1 MPLVKGLIL
10 GAFIML
16 KCITIHAGQNS
27 THGPNFD
34 CNKAKSQAEKLI
46 CQDAELSSLDVV
58 LADLFHKAKNIKG
71 ENRGVLIAR
80 TKQAWLERE
89 ENCKTIVCLQRWYA
103 SRIVNMKVYIDMA
116 NSIES
121 QATESSATEEGRA
134 ASRTS
139 NLNSVQKEPTA
150 NTTPQYF
157 NRRADLESA
166 QKEATVIAKSR
177 PADENILIAMYG
189 KRFSD
194 GSQLAVSLFGEKITN
209 GSRYAK
215 VCQAKNA
222 YPLDAYTQNAGGR
235 GPIPL
240 AVGCWFGLNDS
251 VVMELHLTESGEVSI
266 QDIKKTAIQTGVNF
280 KGWAVYK

>member
-1 MPLVKGLIL
+1 MSLVKGLAL
-10 GAFIML
+10 GAFMMFACL
-16 KCITIHAGQNS
+16 AVHAEQDS
-27 THGPNFD
+27 TRGPSFD

-58 LADLFHKAKNIKG
+58 LADLFKKAKNIQG
-71 ENRGVLIAR
+71 ENRSILIAR
-80 TKQAWLERE
+80 TKQAWRARE
-89 ENCKTIVCLQRWYA
+89 DNCKTIACLQEWYA
-103 SRIVNMKVYIDMA
+103 SRIVNMKVYIAMA
-116 NSIES
+116 NSIEN
-121 QATESSATEEGRA
+121 QATESPAIEEGKA

-139 NLNSVQKEPTA
+139 DLDSARKEATA
-150 NTTPQYF
+150 NTSPRYF
-157 NRRADLESA
+157 NRGMDLDST

-194 GSQLAVSLFGEKITN
+194 GSQLAVSLFGGKITK

-222 YPLDAYTQNAGGR
+222 YPLDAYTQNPGGR

-240 AVGCWFGLNDS
+240 AFGCWFALNDS
-251 VVMELHLTESGEVSI
+251 VVMEFHLTESGEVRM

-280 KGWAVYK
+280 KGWAGYK